1 MVFGTGLRG
10 GWLAGGVQDPQSESA
25 RSGMRLMNYAILLW
39 LRRRWFI
46 RVIQDLKSGK
56 CEELE

>member
-1 MVFGTGLRG
+1 
-10 GWLAGGVQDPQSESA
+10 
-25 RSGMRLMNYAILLW
+25 MRLMNYAILLW

-56 CEELE
+56 CEELEWGLDQIQGGQRRSRMTGVGLEVGG